1 MNHVSPPVH
10 GIEITY
16 FLNRLPLISL
26 NFFVH
31 GLIMSSDGE
40 T

>member
-1 MNHVSPPVH
+1 MIQQTK
-10 GIEITY
+10 GQTY

-26 NFFVH
+26 SFFEQ